1 MVGQNGVTRSWGSK
15 LNMRQVMAHE
25 LGHAETGSFDCA
37 VASRTGA
44 NAPGLTAAERQ
55 GLLNDALKIDK
66 VK

>member
-1 MVGQNGVTRSWGSK
+1 
-15 LNMRQVMAHE
+15 MAHE